1 MPSRVLIGARET
13 DDGTVELLDRVHRVV
28 LRVSPSPNAEVVE
41 LRPFSTEKMLWD
53 AEWTDDRWLVL
64 AGDSLGP
71 AAVYAVESDS
81 LRQLGPRLTQ
91 VQARWA
97 RLGTLSGQTL
107 VAEVRPPF
115 RVFALEGEAWQVV
128 SPAEHDGAMPAL
140 SIALD
145 VIDLGGTA
153 LQTLVDQTSRR
164 RILRVFS
171 PQTRIGRERVIEAP
185 VSLTKVDAQ
194 GRIVGMRASQVEE
207 LVRYSWRWR

>member
-13 DDGTVELLDRVHRVV
+13 DDGSVELVDRVHRVV

-41 LRPFSTEKMLWD
+41 SRPISTEKMLWD

-64 AGDSLGP
+64 AGDSAGP
-71 AAVYAVESDS
+71 AAVYAVEGET
-81 LRQLGPRLTQ
+81 LQQLGPPVRELT
-91 VQARWA
+91 A
-97 RLGTLSGQTL
+97 RLARLSTVAGRPL
-107 VAEVRPPF
+107 VAELIPPF

-128 SPAEHDGAMPAL
+128 SPAENDGAMPAL

-171 PQTRIGRERVIEAP
+171 PKTRIGRERVIEAP

-194 GRIVGMRASQVEE
+194 GRIVGIRASQVQE